1 MAKENSTN
9 DSLYHGGDPSPE
21 ESGWT
26 IYFEDFL
33 NTNHSSHQPPTSFS
47 SSHFSFDQS
56 YSVADAAS
64 SVPDHKLPVDNDEA
78 ALDPGFG
85 YKDHINFFKKR
96 KMIKELFVEDEAL
109 EDTASSPVNSPKVCD
124 STYFSKNQ
132 KHKENLRTP
141 EVDERREMG
150 NFVGMGNDYRELK
163 KRGLCLVPLSMVVNY
178 FAE

>member
-109 EDTASSPVNSPKVCD
+109 EDTASSPVNSPKV
-124 STYFSKNQ
+124 
-132 KHKENLRTP
+132 
-141 EVDERREMG
+141 DERREMG